1 MEIIPIFGQNLFAI
15 KYTGKK
21 KDEFSRL
28 FELWQD
34 PEFLE
39 DFFEKNKADLN
50 IFCKEKI
57 SVVGAIFDTYE
68 YAQELEKKLLE
79 LAGQNKNDQLSGL
92 EEIFS
97 PLSRS
102 LTEDA
107 LLQRSKAKATWL
119 RLYALRVEKNVYIIT
134 GGAIKLTQ
142 KMQDRKHTM
151 AELKKI
157 ESCKQYLLD
166 MGIVTKKEIIEVI
179 SIQ

>member
-57 SVVGAIFDTYE
+57 SVVGAI
-68 YAQELEKKLLE
+68 
-79 LAGQNKNDQLSGL
+79 
-92 EEIFS
+92 
-97 PLSRS
+97 
-102 LTEDA
+102 
-107 LLQRSKAKATWL
+107 
-119 RLYALRVEKNVYIIT
+119 
-134 GGAIKLTQ
+134 KLTQ